1 MLYGAGENE
10 AETLIECM
18 HEMNA
23 ATRGMKEYEKQTD

>member
-10 AETLIECM
+10 AETLIEYM

-23 ATRGMKEYEKQTD
+23 ATGGMKEYEKQTD